1 MASKFIVALAI
12 GGLLAGCASTARVN
26 QFRAFADVGTRS
38 QTAVSTIIDEA
49 ARANVDADSQRLV
62 TARRLATRI
71 TPPSVDLSAQILASN
86 KAVVAH
92 TEALAAFKRHS
103 ALLSDYFA
111 ALGAL
116 SAFDGESG
124 IADSAKSTVTALQG
138 VAPELKDATI
148 GDAPVADFIGAA
160 AGLAVAH
167 FKAKALEDE
176 LRANGPAVE
185 RALDLQRAFL
195 DALNED
201 MMSDYQTLSEQLLF
215 TDVVQ
220 PFAAPS
226 GDLGAQWIAER
237 RSALLAASARTEP
250 VKEAAALARKLH
262 LSFIALAEGRLE
274 PGDLA
279 LYAADLSRLVDL
291 VEMVASKPEGDQ

>member
-1 MASKFIVALAI
+1 MRSKYVAAI
-12 GGLLAGCASTARVN
+12 AVSGLLAGCASSARVN
-26 QFRAFADVGTRS
+26 QFKAFAEVGAKS
-38 QTAVSTIIDEA
+38 QTAVRTIIDEA
-49 ARANVDADSQRLV
+49 ARSSADADSQRLI
-62 TARRLATRI
+62 TARRLATRAS
-71 TPPSVDLSAQILASN
+71 PPSADLSAQILASN

-92 TEALAAFKRHS
+92 TEALTAFKRHS
-103 ALLSDYFA
+103 GLLSDYFT

-116 SAFDGESG
+116 AAFDGESG

-138 VAPELKDATI
+138 LAPALKDASV

-201 MMSDYQTLSEQLLF
+201 MTSDYQTLSEQVLF
-215 TDVVQ
+215 KNVVQ

-226 GDLGAQWIAER
+226 GELGATWMVER
-237 RSALLAASARTEP
+237 RTALLAASNRTEP
-250 VKEAAALARKLH
+250 VKEAAALSRKLH

-274 PGDLA
+274 PSDLA
-279 LYAADLSRLVDL
+279 LSAADLSRLVDL
-291 VEMVASKPEGDQ
+291 VEMVAAKPKGDQ